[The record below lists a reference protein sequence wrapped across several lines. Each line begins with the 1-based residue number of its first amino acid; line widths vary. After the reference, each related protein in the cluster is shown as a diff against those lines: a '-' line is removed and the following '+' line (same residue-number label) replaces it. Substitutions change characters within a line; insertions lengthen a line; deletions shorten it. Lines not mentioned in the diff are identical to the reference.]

1 MQQTQETDTMIEE
14 NQSVIQ
20 NDRREQARLA
30 LALIDSL
37 GMDGAIFACRANGWD
52 GVLGLLIGG
61 SREDRRSTA
70 PVPVFH
76 C

>member
-1 MQQTQETDTMIEE
+1 MIIDNQNVMQSGRT
-14 NQSVIQ
+14 
-20 NDRREQARLA
+20 EQARLA

-52 GVLGLLIGG
+52 GVLDLLIGS
-61 SREDRRSTA
+61 SREDRSRTA
-70 PVPVFH
+70 RVPEFH

>member
-1 MQQTQETDTMIEE
+1 MIIE
-14 NQSVIQ
+14 NQSITQ
-20 NDRREQARLA
+20 SDRTEQVRLA

-52 GVLGLLIGG
+52 GVLDLLVGG
-61 SREDRRSTA
+61 SREDRSRTA
-70 PVPVFH
+70 RVPVFH